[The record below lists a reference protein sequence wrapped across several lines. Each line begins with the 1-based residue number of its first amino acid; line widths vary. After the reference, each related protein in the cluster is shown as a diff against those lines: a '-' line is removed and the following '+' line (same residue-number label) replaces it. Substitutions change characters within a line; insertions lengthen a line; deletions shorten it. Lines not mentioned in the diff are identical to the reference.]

1 MKKQIFLG
9 AALLLL
15 TASCSNNDT
24 TNEDE
29 KGKVDVAQ
37 AVNFTV
43 DFADYNA
50 EQEVGVTRAA
60 EANKEEKLEQQ
71 AIDLGNG
78 ILAMCTL
85 QRDNTKQEKPAAT
98 RALPNDTYT
107 MMAYD
112 AATKAFKG
120 EMTGTVSGGAFIAV
134 HANNNIQLTPGTYD
148 FVLFNSK
155 VTRSGNNLTVAR
167 ADAGAAMIGRT
178 ENVTI
183 TPTPQKQQVAFTLKH
198 AGAKVKLKLTAYMA
212 ISGAGATLES
222 LNATDIPASSTY
234 DAATGTWT
242 VDGGTALS
250 TNAAFPASAEP
261 QYTSE
266 TYTSTSGDIMFMP
279 ATDVSKLKLTF
290 SAGNIYL
297 LNMANKGLTF
307 HPASTLTLEQ
317 NGAYVLN
324 VKLMY
329 NFLYLMSNGDVGTI
343 KETIYG
349 GAPAATAKTPIAV
362 VLSRSNRMAVALND
376 AGGGAPMIWGN
387 MGRVR
392 TNTYNISAH
401 DWSDNFFSHGK
412 SGLDETWNASYSVG
426 SYGVKATNPAFPA
439 SQAAANYNPGVAYTG
454 SPALQWYLPS
464 YTDFVPLAT
473 LGFGNIY
480 YLTIGAA
487 ANWYGNLANV
497 AFTQVN
503 GTALSATSGDKYY
516 WTSSGNWAWF
526 VGGGSSFPIYGTISM
541 RINKG
546 GMEWSGSNNRNFYLY
561 VRSFVKY

>member
-1 MKKQIFLG
+1 MKRVKFLSVILG
-9 AALLLL
+9 SALLIL
-15 TASCSNNDT
+15 AACSNDDNKT
-24 TNEDE
+24 TDE
-29 KGKVDVAQ
+29 GQVSATQ
-37 AVNFTV
+37 AIEFKV

-50 EQEVGVTRAA
+50 EQEVGVTRA
-60 EANKEEKLEQQ
+60 NKEVKLEQQ
-71 AIDLGNG
+71 MVDLGNG
-78 ILAMCTL
+78 ILAQCTL
-85 QRDNTKQEKPAAT
+85 QRDTTKQTKSAAT
-98 RALPNDTYT
+98 RALANDTYT
-107 MMAYD
+107 MLAYD
-112 AATKAFKG
+112 AATHAYKG
-120 EMTGTVSGGAFIAV
+120 DITGTVTGGVFTATS
-134 HANNNIQLTPGTYD
+134 ANKDIILTPGTYD

-242 VDGGTALS
+242 VDGGAALS

-516 WTSSGNWAWF
+516 WTSSGNWGWF

-546 GMEWSGSNNRNFYLY
+546 GMEWSGSNTRNFYLY

>member
-50 EQEVGVTRAA
+50 EQEVGVTRAG

-242 VDGGTALS
+242 VDGGAALS

-329 NFLYLMSNGDVGTI
+329 KFLYLMADGTTGFI
-343 KETIYG
+343 EKTIYG

-362 VLSRSNRMAVALND
+362 VLSQSRHMAVALDD
-376 AGGGAPMIWGN
+376 ADGGATPIWSNTGW
-387 MGRVR
+387 VA
-392 TNTYNISAH
+392 TNTHHLSPR
-401 DWSDNFFSHGK
+401 DMWDDFFSHGAP
-412 SGLDETWNASYSVG
+412 GLDETWNASCSTG

-439 SQAAANYNPGVAYTG
+439 FQAAANYNPGVPYTG

-473 LGFGNIY
+473 LGFGNIR
-480 YLTIGAA
+480 YLTNGAA
-487 ANWYGNLANV
+487 ATWYGNLANV

-503 GTALSATSGDKYY
+503 GTALANNPEKQY
-516 WTSSGNWAWF
+516 WTSTEYWWP
-526 VGGGSSFPIYGTISM
+526 VGSQYTPAFGAMYM
-541 RINKG
+541 RISK
-546 GMEWSGSNNRNFYLY
+546 SGIDFSQGHGKNNTHP
-561 VRSFVKY
+561 VRPFVKY

>member
-15 TASCSNNDT
+15 MASCSNNDT

-29 KGKVDVAQ
+29 KGKVDVVQ

-107 MMAYD
+107 MLAYD

-120 EMTGTVSGGAFIAV
+120 EMTGTVSGGAFIAA
-134 HANNNIQLTPGTYD
+134 HANNSIQLTPGTYD

-155 VTRSGNNLTVAR
+155 VSRSGNNLTVNR

-183 TPTPQKQQVAFTLKH
+183 TPTPGQQQVAFTLKH
-198 AGAKVKLKLTAYMA
+198 AGAKVSLKLTSYVPF
-212 ISGAGATLES
+212 SGPSATLAS
-222 LNATDIPASSTY
+222 VNATDVPGSSVY

-242 VDGGTALS
+242 AGGGAALS
-250 TNAAFPASAEP
+250 VNT
-261 QYTSE
+261 
-266 TYTSTSGDIMFMP
+266 TYPSSRSIAGGKYVANSKEEILFIPT
-279 ATDVSKLKLTF
+279 TDVSKLKLTF
-290 SAGNIYL
+290 TGGSIYRKNI
-297 LNMANKGLTF
+297 ANVGLTF
-307 HPASTLTLEQ
+307 SPATPLTLEQ

-324 VKLMY
+324 VEMKY
-329 NFLYLMSNGDVGTI
+329 NFFYLMSNGDVGTI

-362 VLSRSNRMAVALND
+362 VLSRTKKMAAALNNTTSGFVQD
-376 AGGGAPMIWGN
+376 NWSTSKYMN
-387 MGRVR
+387 KK
-392 TNTYNISAH
+392 TNTYTANNMNAPLTTQPT
-401 DWSDNFFSHGK
+401 
-412 SGLDETWNASYSVG
+412 SGLEETWNPNYSTSVVTG
-426 SYGVKATNPAFPA
+426 NKVKGLNPDFLAFY
-439 SQAAANYNPGVAYTG
+439 AAAHYDPGVAYTG
-454 SPALQWYLPS
+454 ATPLKWYLPS
-464 YTDFVPLAT
+464 HDDWKWFFSA
-473 LGFGNIY
+473 LGLGDK
-480 YLTIGAA
+480 TIVTKAVVKEYD
-487 ANWYGNLANV
+487 WYGELAEA
-497 AFTQVN
+497 AFMQVN
-503 GTALSATSGDKYY
+503 GTTILGKNFWSSSAYDYQVGFVHISVGNYLKMTWKFTGPNAYAL
-516 WTSSGNWAWF
+516 
-526 VGGGSSFPIYGTISM
+526 
-541 RINKG
+541 
-546 GMEWSGSNNRNFYLY
+546 
-561 VRSFVKY
+561 VRPFVKY